1 MDKITEPETGDSTEQ
16 ESEKVAYKQKKWTC
30 LNLKSREKTLGL
42 KEDGLWD
49 LGENIGLKKG
59 WWSISIKELL
69 LFFFFFFFF
78 GLSWVGVVSLRSL
91 RLPEIN
97 RIHFTSGTTEWF
109 LIHLSQLFL
118 LTRSFSQSNPWQA
131 QWPLSVWSRVV
142 LPLSL
147 HSPFPTN
154 HCKHHSEIGRGEELW
169 HPGFLGCSYPWWSF
183 TNSNI
188 LNSHST

>member
-1 MDKITEPETGDSTEQ
+1 MDLFEFKEQ
-16 ESEKVAYKQKKWTC
+16 EKNIGPERRW
-30 LNLKSREKTLGL
+30 TLGSGRESRT
-42 KEDGLWD
+42 KERLMIYLHQGTP
-49 LGENIGLKKG
+49 
-59 WWSISIKELL
+59 
-69 LFFFFFFFF
+69 FFFFFF

-109 LIHLSQLFL
+109 LIHLSQLLL

-131 QWPLSVWSRVV
+131 RWPLSVWSRVV

-147 HSPFPTN
+147 HSLFPTN
-154 HCKHHSEIGRGEELW
+154 HCKHHTEIGRGEELW